1 MVPKFQ
7 QNEFFFLVYSSLFV
21 IFFRWRSASAVKR
34 AMEDKVRCIIS
45 TSKVLANEKIWDMA
59 AETLLSVSRTKETIS
74 ENYFSTDWM
83 FNAWFAQ
90 AQFPAAFRETSPR
103 SSPQKI
109 IY

>member
-45 TSKVLANEKIWDMA
+45 TSKVLANEKI
-59 AETLLSVSRTKETIS
+59 
-74 ENYFSTDWM
+74 
-83 FNAWFAQ
+83 
-90 AQFPAAFRETSPR
+90 
-103 SSPQKI
+103 
-109 IY
+109 